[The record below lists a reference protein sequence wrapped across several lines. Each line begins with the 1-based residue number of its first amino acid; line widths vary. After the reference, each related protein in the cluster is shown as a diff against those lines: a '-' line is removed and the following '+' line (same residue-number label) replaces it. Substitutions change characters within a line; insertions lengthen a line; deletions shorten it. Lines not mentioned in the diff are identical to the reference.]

1 MKKFLN
7 EFKTF
12 ALRGNVMDLAVGMII
27 GSAFTAIVTALKD
40 NFIQPILDFITRT
53 HTADY
58 YAKEVLLGYLSAF
71 ISAIINFIIIAF
83 VLFLLIK
90 GMNTLMSIGK
100 KKEEPKE
107 EAPTTKVCPFCKSEI
122 AIEATRC
129 AHCTSKLGEE

>member
-40 NFIQPILDFITRT
+40 NFIQPIIDLVTRT
-53 HTADY
+53 HPELYT
-58 YAKEVLLGYLSAF
+58 KQELLGYLSAF
-71 ISAIINFIIIAF
+71 ISAIINFFIIAL

-90 GMNTLMSIGK
+90 AMNTLMSIGK
-100 KKEEPKE
+100 KKDEPSAE
-107 EAPTTKVCPFCKSEI
+107 PTTKVCPFCKSEI
-122 AIEATRC
+122 PLDATRC
-129 AHCTSKLGEE
+129 AHCTSMLDE

>member
-40 NFIQPILDFITRT
+40 NFIQPILDFVTHT

-58 YAKEVLLGYLSAF
+58 YTKEILLGYLSAF

-90 GMNTLMSIGK
+90 GVNTLMSIGK
-100 KKEEPKE
+100 KKADDTPAE
-107 EAPTTKVCPFCKSEI
+107 PTTKICPYCKSEI

-129 AHCTSKLGEE
+129 AHCTSELGN

>member
-12 ALRGNVMDLAVGMII
+12 ALRGNVMNLAVGMII

-40 NFIQPILDFITRT
+40 NFIQPILDFVTRT
-53 HTADY
+53 HTANY
-58 YAKEVLLGYLSAF
+58 YTKEILLGYLSAF

-90 GMNTLMSIGK
+90 GMNTLMTIGK
-100 KKEEPKE
+100 KKQE
-107 EAPTTKVCPFCKSEI
+107 EASVEPTTKVCPFCKSEI
-122 AIEATRC
+122 AITATRC
-129 AHCTSKLGEE
+129 AHCTSELKD

>member
-40 NFIQPILDFITRT
+40 NFIQPIIDLVTRT
-53 HTADY
+53 HPELYT
-58 YAKEVLLGYLSAF
+58 KQELLGYLSAF
-71 ISAIINFIIIAF
+71 ISAIINFFIIAL

-90 GMNTLMSIGK
+90 AMNTLMSIGK
-100 KKEEPKE
+100 KKDEPSAE
-107 EAPTTKVCPFCKSEI
+107 PTTKVCPFCKSEI
-122 AIEATRC
+122 PIDATRC
-129 AHCTSKLGEE
+129 AHCTSMLDE

>member
-40 NFIQPILDFITRT
+40 NFIQPILDFVTRT
-53 HTADY
+53 HMADY
-58 YAKEVLLGYLSAF
+58 YTKEVLLGYLSAF

-83 VLFLLIK
+83 VLFLIIK
-90 GMNTLMSIGK
+90 GVNTLMSIGK
-100 KKEEPKE
+100 KNPEEISVE
-107 EAPTTKVCPFCKSEI
+107 PTTKVCPFCKSEI
-122 AIEATRC
+122 SIKATRC
-129 AHCTSKLGEE
+129 AHCTSKLDE